1 MVVSLSSGVFGTYN
15 GLISTL
21 VYSVVHDS
29 EGISATLEEASWIG
43 RLILSSKLI
52 HITIVFFLLI
62 GCLAIMGQIFGSLSG
77 GIIAASIGR
86 IKTLFLSGIPIII
99 CLTILTSLANSLWHI
114 YLAMFF
120 ACLSSSAAHTVVGE
134 LLAILFIQSN
144 IN

>member
-43 RLILSSKLI
+43 RLIYLLSSKLN
-52 HITIVFFLLI
+52 HLTIVFFLLT

-134 LLAILFIQSN
+134 VLALLFF
-144 IN
+144 